1 LWQIV
6 NICFGVVLMSYVANI
21 TGTINDNHTHIIQG
35 AINALM
41 TDPLL
46 ELEIHIE
53 SDGGDPDVAK
63 CIFDI
68 LENYRDRTTAIASG
82 KCMSSAVLI
91 FLAADTRIAGKDAD
105 FMIHPTSWILWGMY
119 SFLKTYR
126 SPQGGGDLTLTL
138 SEVYTVQ
145 AQLNTAVRRLTEI
158 EDYTDEIFASRA
170 KLTKK
175 QFSLRRSV
183 NTDQHFTAE
192 ESLQLG
198 ISTKII

>member
-1 LWQIV
+1 MAYI
-6 NICFGVVLMSYVANI
+6 ANI
-21 TGTINDNHTHIIQG
+21 TGSINGNHTHIIKD
-35 AINALM
+35 AVSALYS
-41 TDPLL
+41 DPTLK
-46 ELEIHIE
+46 LEIHID
-53 SDGGDPDVAK
+53 SAGGDPDVAK
-63 CIFDI
+63 HIFDM
-68 LENYRDRTTAIASG
+68 LEDYRARTTTIANA

-126 SPQGGGDLTLTL
+126 SLNTGDLTLTL

-158 EDYTDEIFASRA
+158 EDYTDEIFTTRA
-170 KLTKK
+170 RLTKK

-198 ISTKII
+198 ISTQII

>member
-1 LWQIV
+1 LRQIV

-21 TGTINDNHTHIIQG
+21 NGSINGNHTNIIQG

-41 TDPLL
+41 ADPLL

-53 SDGGDPDVAK
+53 SDGGDPDIAK
-63 CIFDI
+63 HIFD
-68 LENYRDRTTAIASG
+68 LLKDYRERTTTIANA

-91 FLAADTRIAGKDAD
+91 FLAADTRIAGPEAD
-105 FMIHPTSWILWGMY
+105 FMIHPTSWTLWGMY

-126 SPQGGGDLTLTL
+126 SLSSLGDLTLTL

-158 EDYTDEIFASRA
+158 EDYTDEILAERA
-170 KLTKK
+170 RLTKK

>member
-1 LWQIV
+1 
-6 NICFGVVLMSYVANI
+6 MAYVANI
-21 TGTINDNHTHIIQG
+21 TGTINGNHTHIIQG
-35 AINALM
+35 AINAM
-41 TDPLL
+41 VTDPTL

-63 CIFDI
+63 HIFDL
-68 LENYRDRTTAIASG
+68 LEDYRSRTTAIAKG

-91 FLAADTRIAGKDAD
+91 FLAADIRIAGSDAD

-126 SPQGGGDLTLTL
+126 SLHGSGDLTLTL
-138 SEVYTVQ
+138 SEVYTIQ

-158 EDYTDEIFASRA
+158 EDYTDEIFTSRA
-170 KLTKK
+170 RLTKK
-175 QFSLRRSV
+175 QFNNRRTI

>member
-1 LWQIV
+1 MAYI
-6 NICFGVVLMSYVANI
+6 ANI
-21 TGTINDNHTHIIQG
+21 TGSINGNHTHIIRD
-35 AINALM
+35 AIAALDL
-41 TDPLL
+41 DPTLD
-46 ELEIHIE
+46 LEIHID
-53 SDGGDPDVAK
+53 SAGGDPDVAK
-63 CIFDI
+63 HIFD
-68 LENYRDRTTAIASG
+68 LLADYRTRTIALTNG

-91 FLAADTRIAGKDAD
+91 FLAADTRIAGKNAD
-105 FMIHPTSWILWGMY
+105 FMIHPTSWTLWGLY

-126 SPQGGGDLTLTL
+126 SISDGGNLTLTL

-158 EDYTDEIFASRA
+158 EDYTDEILTSRA
-170 KLTKK
+170 RLTKK

-198 ISTKII
+198 ISTKLI

>member
-1 LWQIV
+1 
-6 NICFGVVLMSYVANI
+6 MSYTANI
-21 TGTINDNHTHIIQG
+21 TGAINGNHTHIIRD
-35 AINALM
+35 AISAM
-41 TDPLL
+41 IADPSL

-63 CIFDI
+63 HIFD
-68 LENYRDRTTAIASG
+68 LLADYRARTTAIVNG

-91 FLAADTRIAGKDAD
+91 FLAADTRIAGENAD
-105 FMIHPTSWILWGMY
+105 FMIHPTSWTLWGMY
-119 SFLKTYR
+119 SFLKTYK
-126 SPQGGGDLTLTL
+126 SMNGHGDLTLTL

-158 EDYTDEIFASRA
+158 EDYTDEILASRA
-170 KLTKK
+170 RLTKK

>member
-1 LWQIV
+1 
-6 NICFGVVLMSYVANI
+6 MSYIANI
-21 TGTINDNHTHIIQG
+21 TGTINENHTNIIQG
-35 AINALM
+35 AINALIA
-41 TDPLL
+41 DPTL
-46 ELEIHIE
+46 ELEIRID

-63 CIFDI
+63 HIFDM
-68 LENYRDRTTAIASG
+68 LEDYRARTTTITNG
-82 KCMSSAVLI
+82 KCMSSGVLV
-91 FLAADTRIAGKDAD
+91 FLAADTRIAGVEAD
-105 FMIHPTSWILWGMY
+105 FMIHPTSWTLWGMY

-126 SPQGGGDLTLTL
+126 SISDGGNLTLTL

-158 EDYTDEIFASRA
+158 EDYTDEILASRA
-170 KLTKK
+170 RLTKK

>member
-1 LWQIV
+1 
-6 NICFGVVLMSYVANI
+6 MTYVANI
-21 TGTINDNHTHIIQG
+21 NGSINGNHTHIIRD
-35 AINALM
+35 AIHSLDL
-41 TDPLL
+41 DPTL

-63 CIFDI
+63 HIFDL
-68 LENYRDRTTAIASG
+68 LEKYRSRITTITNG

-91 FLAADTRIAGKDAD
+91 FLAADTRVAGPKAD
-105 FMIHPTSWILWGMY
+105 FMIHPTSWTLWGMY

-126 SPQGGGDLTLTL
+126 SLNSGDLTLTL

-145 AQLNTAVRRLTEI
+145 AQLNTAVRRLSEI
-158 EDYTDEIFASRA
+158 EDYTDIILADRA
-170 KLTKK
+170 RLTKK
-175 QFSLRRSV
+175 QFNLRRTV

-198 ISTKII
+198 ISTKLI

>member
-1 LWQIV
+1 
-6 NICFGVVLMSYVANI
+6 MTYVANI
-21 TGTINDNHTHIIQG
+21 TGTINGNHTHIIQG
-35 AINALM
+35 AINAM
-41 TDPLL
+41 IADPTL

-63 CIFDI
+63 HIFDL
-68 LENYRDRTTAIASG
+68 LENYRDRTTAIAKA
-82 KCMSSAVLI
+82 KCMSSAVII
-91 FLAADTRIAGKDAD
+91 FLSADTRLAGPDAD

-126 SPQGGGDLTLTL
+126 SLHGSGDLTLTL

-145 AQLNTAVRRLTEI
+145 AQLNTAVRRLSEI
-158 EDYTDEIFASRA
+158 EDYTDEIFLSRA

-198 ISTKII
+198 ISTKLI

>member
-1 LWQIV
+1 
-6 NICFGVVLMSYVANI
+6 MSYIANI
-21 TGTINDNHTHIIQG
+21 TGTINGNHTHIIQV
-35 AINALM
+35 AINAM
-41 TDPLL
+41 IADPAL

-53 SDGGDPDVAK
+53 SDGGDPDISK
-63 CIFDI
+63 HIFDL
-68 LENYRDRTTAIASG
+68 LENYRSRTTAIVNG

-91 FLAADTRIAGKDAD
+91 FLAADTRIAGEKAD
-105 FMIHPTSWILWGMY
+105 FMIHPTSWTLWGMY

-126 SPQGGGDLTLTL
+126 TLNTGDLTLTL

-145 AQLNTAVRRLTEI
+145 AQLNTAISRLSEI
-158 EDYTDEIFASRA
+158 EDYTDEIISNRA
-170 KLTKK
+170 RLTKK
-175 QFSLRRSV
+175 QFKNRRTI